1 MNLSDFFDTK
11 SIIASLMSGGFV
23 LFIAWLYKVDQKN
36 KSDEK
41 LRKFI
46 FYEIFLLNSHLNDVM
61 TTLNKTKKRWFRSQI
76 VPGMKLTVFNNSKV
90 QESLI
95 GLKSD
100 EVIAIIRFYNYYESI
115 ESKLI
120 LYCSHLQ
127 EKMKFSP
134 YNPGSATLEDHEE
147 LLISS
152 TEIITEDCKDINQI
166 YTSISELKEFKK
178 VVKDLNLS

>member
-1 MNLSDFFDTK
+1 MDWSNIFDTK
-11 SIIASLMSGGFV
+11 SMIASLLSGGFV
-23 LFIAWLYKVDQKN
+23 LFIAWLYKVDQKH
-36 KSDEK
+36 KSDKK

-46 FYEIFLLNSHLNDVM
+46 FYEIFLLNSHLNEVI
-61 TTLNKTKKRWFRSQI
+61 KTQNEKKDRWFRSQ
-76 VPGMKLTVFNNSKV
+76 VSPAMKLTVFNNSKV

-115 ESKLI
+115 ESKMI

-134 YNPGSATLEDHEE
+134 YNPGSIKLEDHEE

-152 TEIITEDCKDINQI
+152 TKIITEDFKDIKQI
-166 YTSISELKEFKK
+166 YSDIEKFKEFQK